1 MSFFAVSHW
10 SQGPFQ
16 MGDAFDHHFLKI
28 SQRPILLVKYS
39 HLCFAGWFSSW
50 SVLFLPFRVFFDITN
65 IFLLRYP
72 LTVVGWIAKAQFFA
86 WLTLLL
92 VWIVVIFPLTLA
104 TWVHS
109 TSHLLQFLMESW
121 CGWVAGLFFELLMRE
136 YHTYRIVAL
145 FVLEET
151 PGCV

>member
-1 MSFFAVSHW
+1 MSFVAGSHW

-50 SVLFLPFRVFFDITN
+50 SVLFLPFRVFWYHQYFFCYDIH
-65 IFLLRYP
+65 L
-72 LTVVGWIAKAQFFA
+72 
-86 WLTLLL
+86 LLL
-92 VWIVVIFPLTLA
+92 VESLRLNFWIVVIFPLMLA